1 MNYSWKK
8 IIRESSAREN
18 ILHLTSICPNSC
30 IFCSHKYNPP
40 GVEVF
45 SPGHIPLDLIRE
57 LIEYLNPAEI
67 VRIGESVTRVIEG
80 EPLAHPDFFRAI
92 YYFRKSHPQTPLE
105 IVTSGTLLDPGTIG
119 ELAGYYPLRLKLSL
133 NILDPSLRNKYLGPG
148 EENMEKVMERLA
160 KNGVP
165 FGVTLVAL
173 PHLTGWEALEETI
186 RGAAARGPRDITVF
200 RPAITRLAPSKIGL
214 KGEQAEKMEKELARL
229 RRELETPLL
238 LEPPYLQD
246 LRPRVAGVRQGSPA
260 ARGGLKSNDV
270 LLQVGENR
278 PASRIEA
285 YQLLQKKEGAIPV
298 RVEREKTQKQL
309 YLEKKAQD
317 NSGAIFYRDLQSTLI
332 RDIKKTCG
340 GEKTALITSTA
351 AYPLLR
357 AAFAGSNIS
366 VWPVKNELMGGT
378 INSAGLL
385 GVTDI
390 IRQMDKGLR
399 PGMLERLIL
408 PGVMFDQQGRDL
420 WGKEIS
426 ELEEVLGIECLAY
439 RV

>member
-1 MNYSWKK
+1 MNNSWKK

-45 SPGHIPLDLIRE
+45 APGHIPLDLIRE
-57 LIEYLNPAEI
+57 LIEYFNPAET

-80 EPLAHPDFFRAI
+80 EPLAHPDFFRAL
-92 YYFRKSHPQTPLE
+92 YYFRKRHPQTPLE
-105 IVTSGTLLDPGTIG
+105 IVTSGTLIDPGTMG
-119 ELAGYYPLRLKLSL
+119 QLADYHPLRLKLSL
-133 NILDPSLRNKYLGPG
+133 NILDPSLRNKYLGSG
-148 EENMEKVMERLA
+148 EQNMEELMEGLA
-160 KNGVP
+160 QKAVP

-173 PHLTGWEALEETI
+173 PHLTGWKALDDTI

-200 RPAITRLAPSKIGL
+200 RPAITRLAPSQIGL
-214 KGEQAEKMEKELARL
+214 KGEQSEKLEKELARL
-229 RRELETPLL
+229 RRELETPIL
-238 LEPPYLQD
+238 LEPTYLQD
-246 LRPRVAGVRQGSPA
+246 LRPQVAGVRQDSPA
-260 ARGGLKSNDV
+260 ARGGLQSNDV
-270 LLQVGENR
+270 LLQIGENQ

-285 YQLLQKKEGAIPV
+285 HQLLQKKGGTIPV
-298 RVEREKTQKQL
+298 LVEREKTQKQL

-317 NSGAIFYRDLQSTLI
+317 NSGAIFYRDLPSTLI
-332 RDIKKTCG
+332 QDIKKACG

-357 AAFAGSNIS
+357 EAFAGSNIA
-366 VWPVKNELMGGT
+366 VWPIKNELMGGT

-390 IRQMDKGLR
+390 IRQKDKRPR
-399 PGMLERLIL
+399 PGMLEKLIL

-420 WGKEIS
+420 WGRKIS

-439 RV
+439 PV